1 MKKFLVPL
9 MVAVIALQAFGLDQ
23 SATGGSPLS
32 STPLWAAAEAKKD
45 KVVIVSD
52 IHLGIVDKYSENLK
66 NRAVFIEF
74 LRRLGNKADVGEL
87 VIAGDF
93 LDEWYLPLT
102 YLPYSDSGEFY
113 RQVVK
118 NNQPLFD
125 ELNALIAKG
134 IKLTY
139 VPGNHD
145 MTLESDILAQALP
158 GVNQARDA
166 RGMGK
171 HYTGFRNEILIEHGH
186 RYDVFSAP
194 DSVSN
199 KDITGDE
206 LCYRCTRPH
215 GSSPGLILCLFGIK
229 MDGTVRCL
237 ETPET
242 TFEADQALGQV
253 DLAGTVGRVHRVARY
268 LQAGE
273 SFAQFPVDRQPP
285 RKGDAEMRRAR
296 RQVALE
302 EVIGIHACPA
312 QAHEKCFKNTSIIID
327 AAQQNGL
334 APHGNTRGENHI
346 DFFQKKRRK
355 LLRMI
360 GLDHHTQG
368 FVLFQHGNKLPVHTL
383 GQAHRCPGAETKKDA
398 GSSLP

>member
-74 LRRLGNKADVGEL
+74 LRRLENTADVGEL

-134 IKLTY
+134 IKL
-139 VPGNHD
+139 
-145 MTLESDILAQALP
+145 S
-158 GVNQARDA
+158 
-166 RGMGK
+166 
-171 HYTGFRNEILIEHGH
+171 
-186 RYDVFSAP
+186 
-194 DSVSN
+194 
-199 KDITGDE
+199 
-206 LCYRCTRPH
+206 
-215 GSSPGLILCLFGIK
+215 
-229 MDGTVRCL
+229 
-237 ETPET
+237 
-242 TFEADQALGQV
+242 
-253 DLAGTVGRVHRVARY
+253 
-268 LQAGE
+268 
-273 SFAQFPVDRQPP
+273 
-285 RKGDAEMRRAR
+285 
-296 RQVALE
+296 
-302 EVIGIHACPA
+302 
-312 QAHEKCFKNTSIIID
+312 
-327 AAQQNGL
+327 
-334 APHGNTRGENHI
+334 
-346 DFFQKKRRK
+346 
-355 LLRMI
+355 
-360 GLDHHTQG
+360 
-368 FVLFQHGNKLPVHTL
+368 
-383 GQAHRCPGAETKKDA
+383 
-398 GSSLP
+398 